1 MRLTH
6 PLHMTWRIICY
17 PPSPPLP
24 TLPHPRYDPRV
35 VSDLDL
41 PADLFRA
48 QLVCEALNTCGAY
61 YVRGQA
67 KERLSRYLVYFQRY
81 LLSKPLLPTHIEFA
95 ILDTFDNLE
104 ELARSAAIASAVK
117 LKSAAPALK
126 VLYSLSVI
134 STMICYFLLLYLSF
148 GISKHRLCCVRA
160 VKLFYRWE
168 LWSTVPV
175 LAQYFAL
182 PALQYVTW
190 PIRPIYQFN
199 IHRART
205 QPPHLLHLRLQQL

>member
-1 MRLTH
+1 MQYVVLLLCKICVSHIHR
-6 PLHMTWRIICY
+6 PWRIHIIL
-17 PPSPPLP
+17 SPLLFP
-24 TLPHPRYDPRV
+24 PHPRYDPRV

-126 VLYSLSVI
+126 VLNCLPSRVFYN
-134 STMICYFLLLYLSF
+134 YFLILFFFIIHRLEPSSTE
-148 GISKHRLCCVRA
+148 ISKN
-160 VKLFYRWE
+160 
-168 LWSTVPV
+168 
-175 LAQYFAL
+175 QY
-182 PALQYVTW
+182 QYS
-190 PIRPIYQFN
+190 
-199 IHRART
+199 
-205 QPPHLLHLRLQQL
+205 

>member
-1 MRLTH
+1 M
-6 PLHMTWRIICY
+6 PI
-17 PPSPPLP
+17 
-24 TLPHPRYDPRV
+24 RYDPRV

-126 VLYSLSVI
+126 VIKSLSYSLAVFFNS
-134 STMICYFLLLYLSF
+134 CYPFLLFFLLFFHQFYVPTYAALYN
-148 GISKHRLCCVRA
+148 
-160 VKLFYRWE
+160 
-168 LWSTVPV
+168 
-175 LAQYFAL
+175 YFCAL
-182 PALQYVTW
+182 TYN
-190 PIRPIYQFN
+190 FS
-199 IHRART
+199 
-205 QPPHLLHLRLQQL
+205 

>member
-1 MRLTH
+1 
-6 PLHMTWRIICY
+6 MTLYHITSHHIASHHI
-17 PPSPPLP
+17 PI
-24 TLPHPRYDPRV
+24 RYDPRV

-126 VLYSLSVI
+126 VIKSLSHSLAVFFNSCYPLSFFLFSPFFFTNFIFRPTTLLFTI
-134 STMICYFLLLYLSF
+134 SFAHLPTIFLIFLLCSPTSSILTGEEHS
-148 GISKHRLCCVRA
+148 LCTRCLESCSNNRNPEC
-160 VKLFYRWE
+160 WP
-168 LWSTVPV
+168 S
-175 LAQYFAL
+175 L
-182 PALQYVTW
+182 PSL
-190 PIRPIYQFN
+190 
-199 IHRART
+199 
-205 QPPHLLHLRLQQL
+205 

>member
-1 MRLTH
+1 MD
-6 PLHMTWRIICY
+6 I
-17 PPSPPLP
+17 
-24 TLPHPRYDPRV
+24 RYDPRV

-126 VLYSLSVI
+126 VLKSLSYSLAVFFNSCYSLFFFFFSPFFPPILCSVLRC
-134 STMICYFLLLYLSF
+134 SSQFLSRTY
-148 GISKHRLCCVRA
+148 
-160 VKLFYRWE
+160 KLFF
-168 LWSTVPV
+168 SFFS
-175 LAQYFAL
+175 FAPLL
-182 PALQYVTW
+182 PQYVQGKNTASALAALKAAATIEILSAG
-190 PIRPIYQFN
+190 PLFPRFDSLDQVS
-199 IHRART
+199 
-205 QPPHLLHLRLQQL
+205 

>member
-1 MRLTH
+1 VFTSH
-6 PLHMTWRIICY
+6 HIT
-17 PPSPPLP
+17 
-24 TLPHPRYDPRV
+24 PHHITSHDTSIRYDPRV

-126 VLYSLSVI
+126 VIKSHSYLLAVFFNS
-134 STMICYFLLLYLSF
+134 CYPLFLFIFSPF
-148 GISKHRLCCVRA
+148 FH
-160 VKLFYRWE
+160 
-168 LWSTVPV
+168 
-175 LAQYFAL
+175 
-182 PALQYVTW
+182 
-190 PIRPIYQFN
+190 QF
-199 IHRART
+199 
-205 QPPHLLHLRLQQL
+205 

>member
-1 MRLTH
+1 MI
-6 PLHMTWRIICY
+6 PI
-17 PPSPPLP
+17 
-24 TLPHPRYDPRV
+24 RYDPRV

-126 VLYSLSVI
+126 VIKSLTYSLAVFFNSFYSLFLFFFSAFFLTNFMFRLTLLFTI
-134 STMICYFLLLYLSF
+134 SFAHLPTIFLLFLFCSPTSSMFTGEEHSLCTR
-148 GISKHRLCCVRA
+148 RLESSSNNRNPE
-160 VKLFYRWE
+160 RWP
-168 LWSTVPV
+168 S
-175 LAQYFAL
+175 L
-182 PALQYVTW
+182 PSL
-190 PIRPIYQFN
+190 
-199 IHRART
+199 
-205 QPPHLLHLRLQQL
+205 